1 MSITDDINKI
11 KNVASEYSLL
21 TKREEIDLVTMLN
34 QADSKHVRHLAK
46 LFEEDPRWVVR
57 IYESY
62 CIKKQVVLHGTEEEW
77 NEIIAKEIRDAEEY
91 LSGNF

>member
-1 MSITDDINKI
+1 MSITNDINKI

-34 QADSKHVRHLAK
+34 QANPKYVRHLAV
-46 LFEEDPRWVVR
+46 LFKEDPRWVIR

-62 CIKKQVVLHGTEEEW
+62 CIKKQAVLRGDKKEW
-77 NEIIAKEIRDAEEY
+77 DEIIAKEIREIDEY
-91 LSGNF
+91 LSERF